1 MARPKKDITR
11 SEMVK
16 VKLYPQE
23 KKFIEDIARENNT
36 SMSRLIR
43 TGIITIYALLR
54 KESTYGT
61 GKDA

>member
-23 KKFIEDIARENNT
+23 KKFIENTAKKNDI
-36 SMSRLIR
+36 SMSDLIR
-43 TGIITIYALLR
+43 RGLNEIIEKGVNKYDPYTG
-54 KESTYGT
+54 S
-61 GKDA
+61 